1 MFIFIIVLIIIAV
14 VMLVFAV
21 LMQNSKGGGVSQMG
35 GGATQVMGVKRT
47 GDVLEKVTW
56 GLGIFILTLCLVS
69 NMFIETGS
77 NNGMTTKNVEKAS
90 QLKKVAPQ
98 QQQQQPK

>member
-1 MFIFIIVLIIIAV
+1 MFTFIIVLIIVAV
-14 VMLVFAV
+14 VFLVLAV

-47 GDVLEKVTW
+47 GDVLEKITW
-56 GLGIFILTLCLVS
+56 GLGIFILTMCLVS
-69 NMFIETGS
+69 NMAIETGS

-90 QLKKVAPQ
+90 QLKKVTT
-98 QQQQQPK
+98 QQPKEQK